1 MDSMSSSWA
10 DAIRLSRIP
19 ERSPIAGA
27 VSVSTRPVSSRSA
40 PVRHRFLLF
49 LKKRVIFHPSLVQS
63 EPSRFASL
71 IIIIFIIGKEQGKSK
86 GRKCLKGEII
96 IKISQTYPVSICVE
110 DALTANSN
118 KSAALTVNRLPRL
131 VDNETVVW

>member
-1 MDSMSSSWA
+1 M
-10 DAIRLSRIP
+10 
-19 ERSPIAGA
+19 
-27 VSVSTRPVSSRSA
+27 
-40 PVRHRFLLF
+40 RHRFLLF

-71 IIIIFIIGKEQGKSK
+71 IIFIIGKEQGNSK
-86 GRKCLKGEII
+86 GRKRLKGEII

>member
-1 MDSMSSSWA
+1 M
-10 DAIRLSRIP
+10 
-19 ERSPIAGA
+19 
-27 VSVSTRPVSSRSA
+27 SSRSA

-86 GRKCLKGEII
+86 GRKRLKGEII